1 MPLLAWGA
9 WSPDTTDY
17 EGTSAHNIL
26 NVIPRGDGYGPFPSF
41 AAYTQALPAAC
52 RGAFY
57 ALKSDGTVITFAAT
71 ADRIYQ
77 LNNTDFS
84 WKNVSIPATV
94 ASISNASPGVVT
106 YTNSFAAKDPVVLS
120 TTGTLPAP
128 LVPGTTYYVAAAGLS
143 GSVFSVSATP
153 GGAAINT
160 TSAGSGTHSVTS
172 IYSTLS
178 ASAQWQFAQTGNFVF
193 ATQANVVLQIFDLS
207 SATAFAVALGSPP
220 QAAYISVVGRFLV
233 LSGLLSTPYRIQW
246 SGLNSFNASASWTSG
261 VNSSDFQDFPDGGI
275 VRGVAGG
282 EAGIVFQDQAIRR
295 MSYVAGSPI
304 IFHIERLTQDK
315 GLLAPYSII
324 RAGENIFFYAGQG
337 FYSIAPGGLPVQIG
351 REKIDR
357 TFLLDLDKGNLQ
369 LFMGAADP
377 RSTRIYWAYKSGA
390 GTVGSFDKM
399 LGYDP
404 LLGRFFPVASS
415 GQFLLGISQTGL
427 TLENLDTLAPGTIA
441 ITGAANNGSGL
452 IRIAIASTAT
462 LATGQWASISGVVG
476 TTEANAEGWKITVID
491 ATHFDLQGSAFV
503 NAYISGG
510 TIAGSLDNMT
520 LSLDAYATAVQ
531 PDLAQ
536 FNASSVLG
544 FLQGPTMEATMEC
557 AEQGTDENELFTR
570 GFRPITDAATLFG
583 AISYR
588 ESPSATAVYGPEVA
602 VSARTG
608 RVDARRSAR
617 YQRYKVRIPA
627 ATVWTFCAG
636 VVPDVEQEGTL

>member
-84 WKNVSIPATV
+84 WKNVSIPAAV

-128 LVPGTTYYVAAAGLS
+128 LVAGTTYYVAAAGLS

-390 GTVGSFDKM
+390 GTVGAFDKL

-427 TLENLDTLAPGTIA
+427 TLENLDA
-441 ITGAANNGSGL
+441 
-452 IRIAIASTAT
+452 
-462 LATGQWASISGVVG
+462 ISGS
-476 TTEANAEGWKITVID
+476 ID
-491 ATHFDLQGSAFV
+491 A
-503 NAYISGG
+503 
-510 TIAGSLDNMT
+510 MT

-536 FNASSVLG
+536 FNSNGVLG
-544 FLQGPTMEATMEC
+544 FFQGPTMEATMEC

-627 ATVWTFCAG
+627 ATAWTFCAG